1 MSEFDLFS
9 KLLSQQYNEPI
20 PISTPEVHTNEHTP
34 VLHTNIICSTNAIFS
49 CEHTHIV
56 LEHGASLCVDCGIEI
71 QRKLTYEKEW
81 KYYGMNDTK
90 HSTDPNRC
98 YIRKNKDRSIY
109 VDIENMNISKHI
121 KDKANDIYLQVCG
134 EKVHRGA
141 YRRAIVFASIFH
153 AYKLASNP
161 QSCESLIEI
170 FKIKR
175 KDALKG
181 LKFISENAPVD
192 SPLRTM
198 YITPQD
204 LIREF
209 MKNLNASIED
219 TDKVICIYKSLYG
232 KSSMLNRSR
241 PQSTASGCIWFYMKI
256 SKRQMSIKDFVKIV
270 NLSELT
276 VNKVYK
282 EIARVFEI
290 NIPKET
296 YRQI

>member
-1 MSEFDLFS
+1 MSEFELFS
-9 KLLSQQYNEPI
+9 KLLSQEQNDELSESFSSVVSLDSNLI
-20 PISTPEVHTNEHTP
+20 NSINP
-34 VLHTNIICSTNAIFS
+34 VYS
-49 CEHTHIV
+49 CEHSRVV

-71 QRKLTYEKEW
+71 QRKLNYEKEW

-90 HSTDPNRC
+90 HTTDPNRC

-109 VDIENMNISKHI
+109 VDIEHMNISKKI

-153 AYKLASNP
+153 AYKLSANP
-161 QSCESLIEI
+161 QSCESLINI

-181 LKFISENAPVD
+181 LKFISEHAPVD

-198 YITPQD
+198 YITPKD
-204 LIREF
+204 LIKEF
-209 MKNLNASIED
+209 MKNLNASEED
-219 TDKVICIYKSLYG
+219 TSKVTRLYDTLNG

-282 EIARVFEI
+282 EIARIFGLDI
-290 NIPKET
+290 SKDSFI
-296 YRQI
+296 